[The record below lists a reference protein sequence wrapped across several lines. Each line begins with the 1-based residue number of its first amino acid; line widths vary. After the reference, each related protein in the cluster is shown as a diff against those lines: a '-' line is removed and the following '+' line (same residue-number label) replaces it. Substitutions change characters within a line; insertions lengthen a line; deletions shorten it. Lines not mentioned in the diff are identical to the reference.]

1 MGEPAETQQGV
12 PVPLSTE
19 DQHVALPK
27 LYGASGTARP
37 APIVKEAPRPF
48 NPDEMPMVAEL
59 TDDERELIET
69 LPPEAFRPGGGYI
82 LGSSDGKGSDGER
95 RRRMPSFLRV
105 LTGRLFG
112 NS

>member
-1 MGEPAETQQGV
+1 
-12 PVPLSTE
+12 
-19 DQHVALPK
+19 
-27 LYGASGTARP
+27 
-37 APIVKEAPRPF
+37 VKEAPRPF

-82 LGSSDGKGSDGER
+82 LGSSDGKSSDR
-95 RRRMPSFLRV
+95 QPRRRMPSFLRV

-112 NS
+112 SS

>member
-1 MGEPAETQQGV
+1 M
-12 PVPLSTE
+12 STE

-37 APIVKEAPRPF
+37 APVVKEAPRPF

-59 TDDERELIET
+59 TDDERELIST

-82 LGSSDGKGSDGER
+82 LGSSDRKGSDMLPR
-95 RRRMPSFLRV
+95 PRTPSFLRV

-112 NS
+112 SS

>member
-1 MGEPAETQQGV
+1 M
-12 PVPLSTE
+12 STE

-27 LYGASGTARP
+27 LYGASATARP

-48 NPDEMPMVAEL
+48 NRDEMPMVAEL
-59 TDDERELIET
+59 TDDERELINT

-82 LGSSDGKGSDGER
+82 LGSSDGKGIDRQPR
-95 RRRMPSFLRV
+95 RRTPSFLRV

-112 NS
+112 SS